1 MDSKYFYTI
10 EIISNMETLA
20 EKIQK
25 ESEKMEIVLKG
36 DTHFRELKD
45 FYEKIQK
52 LGLNSPI
59 GYSIPPLDTIGKRLY
74 QKDLE
79 DQWK

>member
-1 MDSKYFYTI
+1 
-10 EIISNMETLA
+10 METLA

-25 ESEKMEIVLKG
+25 ESEKMETVLKD
-36 DTHFRELKD
+36 DTHFKELKD
-45 FYEKIQK
+45 FYEKIRK

-74 QKDLE
+74 QKDVVDHL
-79 DQWK
+79 K